1 MLTILRVRGASCR
14 DIYAQG
20 EARSR
25 FTNCASTCPWL
36 TSITREERTSVVI
49 YGGYNPMLSR
59 VTSFRHS
66 LVLLLSFFVLLAA
79 CGQSSSPTTG
89 SQLTPTPTVARD
101 VYGTPVVFPTAAP
114 QRIVSLLPST
124 SEILGALHLEG
135 RVVAVDYYTTYPP
148 DLASL
153 PKVSDVNGKY
163 NVEQI
168 VALKPNLVL
177 SYGGETKEYDQ
188 QLENLGLHIVDLPL
202 SNLSQTLQEILLVG
216 RLTSTENTARTVVSQ
231 LQQRIQQIKAAVAGT
246 TAPKVL
252 LEADDSAPGKPY
264 VFGGG
269 SFGDELL
276 QDANGVNIFHDNSS
290 NGGYPQVTDEAIIS
304 ANPQFVILTE
314 DPAFGGNP
322 ALVYKRPNWNG
333 IAALTL
339 HQVYRIN
346 VNIIQHP
353 SQRLIDGLRCLAQ
366 IIHPDKFPG
375 ALPSYCSGTV

>member
-1 MLTILRVRGASCR
+1 MFYRVISYR
-14 DIYAQG
+14 
-20 EARSR
+20 
-25 FTNCASTCPWL
+25 
-36 TSITREERTSVVI
+36 
-49 YGGYNPMLSR
+49 LS
-59 VTSFRHS
+59 
-66 LVLLLSFFVLLAA
+66 LLLLLSCFVLLTA
-79 CGQSSSPTTG
+79 CGQNSSPTAG
-89 SQLTPTPTVARD
+89 PQPVATPTVALD
-101 VYGTPVVFPTAAP
+101 AYGTPIVFPTTPP
-114 QRIVSLLPST
+114 QRIISLLPNT
-124 SEILGALHLEG
+124 SEILGALQLQG
-135 RVVAVDYYTTYPP
+135 RVIAVDYYTTYPA

-153 PKVSDVNGKY
+153 PKVSGSNGKY
-163 NVEQI
+163 NIEQI
-168 VALKPNLVL
+168 VALKPDLVL
-177 SYGGETKEYDQ
+177 SYGGETKGYDQ

-216 RLTSTENTARTVVSQ
+216 RLTSTENTARTVVNQ
-231 LQQRIQQIKAAVAGT
+231 LQQRIQQIKVAVAGT

-252 LEADDSAPGKPY
+252 LEVDDSVPGKPY

-276 QDANGVNIFHDNSS
+276 QDANGVNIFHDDSS

-322 ALVYKRPNWNG
+322 ALVYKRSNWNG

-353 SQRLIDGLRCLAQ
+353 SQRLVDGLLCLAQ

-375 ALPSYCSGTV
+375 TLPAYCSGTV

>member
-1 MLTILRVRGASCR
+1 MFYRVISYR
-14 DIYAQG
+14 
-20 EARSR
+20 
-25 FTNCASTCPWL
+25 
-36 TSITREERTSVVI
+36 
-49 YGGYNPMLSR
+49 LS
-59 VTSFRHS
+59 
-66 LVLLLSFFVLLAA
+66 LLLLLSCFVLLTA
-79 CGQSSSPTTG
+79 CGQNLSPAAGPQPVAT
-89 SQLTPTPTVARD
+89 LTVARD
-101 VYGTPVVFPTAAP
+101 AYGTPIVFPTTPP
-114 QRIVSLLPST
+114 QRIISLLPNT
-124 SEILGALHLEG
+124 SEILGALQLQG
-135 RVVAVDYYTTYPP
+135 RVVAVDYYTTYPA

-153 PKVSDVNGKY
+153 PKVSGSNGKY
-163 NVEQI
+163 SIEQI
-168 VALKPNLVL
+168 VSLKPDLVL

-216 RLTSTENTARTVVSQ
+216 RLTSTENTARTLVNQ

-246 TAPKVL
+246 TAPKVF
-252 LEADDSAPGKPY
+252 LEVDDSAPGKPY

-353 SQRLIDGLRCLAQ
+353 SQRLVDGLRCLAQ
-366 IIHPDKFPG
+366 IIHPDKFSG
-375 ALPSYCSGTV
+375 TLPSYCSGTI